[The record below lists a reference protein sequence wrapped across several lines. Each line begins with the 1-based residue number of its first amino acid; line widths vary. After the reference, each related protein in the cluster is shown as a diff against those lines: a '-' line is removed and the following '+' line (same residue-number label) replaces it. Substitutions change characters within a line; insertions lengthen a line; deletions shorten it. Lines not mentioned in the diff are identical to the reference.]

1 MRVTTRENEPRGVCL
16 VPLGE
21 EEEEE
26 EEEVGVLW
34 ARSLNRASGDGR
46 AGIRKGRGRRGGG
59 QRGGG
64 GEVGGWRACASMA
77 ATVCAGALGGLGDH
91 GSRITDHGPRITD
104 HGSRIRET
112 TSGAGVGTG
121 DRAPAARVEASLIES
136 RDREGKKEKTTPTDL
151 TSPPCHGH
159 RWSPLKT

>member
-16 VPLGE
+16 VPLGEE

-91 GSRITDHGPRITD
+91 GSRITDHGSRITD
-104 HGSRIRET
+104 QGDDERRRGGNRRPSPCRSSR
-112 TSGAGVGTG
+112 GLL
-121 DRAPAARVEASLIES
+121 DRES
-136 RDREGKKEKTTPTDL
+136 RPRGEERKNTPTDL